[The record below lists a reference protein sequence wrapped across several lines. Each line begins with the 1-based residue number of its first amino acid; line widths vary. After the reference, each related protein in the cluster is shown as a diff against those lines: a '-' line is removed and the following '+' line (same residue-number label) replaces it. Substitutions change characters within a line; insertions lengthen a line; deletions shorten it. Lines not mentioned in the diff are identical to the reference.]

1 MVDSPLGLDV
11 QDVVDS
17 YLNKVVEKQS
27 DTLALTS
34 MKMKRLPD
42 ISAYTAKLQCLTSL
56 NLAKNNLFNGEE
68 LFQVRVRDFAEVTW
82 SQRTFGYRTTFR
94 IRLHCISWPC
104 LTQALSKLELL
115 TQLNLSEN
123 FLNGPLSEHAGKL
136 TRLEVINLDINNI
149 TVLCPEVRNWTAL
162 RIFTISD
169 NSLSGE

>member
-1 MVDSPLGLDV
+1 MARNYFRYVFVTSPKSPGL
-11 QDVVDS
+11 
-17 YLNKVVEKQS
+17 YAL
-27 DTLALTS
+27 LALE
-34 MKMKRLPD
+34 RHFC
-42 ISAYTAKLQCLTSL
+42 ICLH
-56 NLAKNNLFNGEE
+56 
-68 LFQVRVRDFAEVTW
+68 R
-82 SQRTFGYRTTFR
+82 
-94 IRLHCISWPC
+94 ISWPC